1 MTVQTQE
8 TLLKKLKAIDQMPTL
23 PVVLTPLL
31 HYMEQPL
38 ERLEVQQV
46 VDLISQDKSLT
57 AQCLQLANSPL
68 FGQWQKIDSV
78 RAAVM
83 ALGMQRMRDVAM
95 SFPYSHFCRVRR
107 RASTQLFFGNTLL
120 AARLFAGSSRA
131 KSGFPS
137 RGKLTW
143 QACSTILVSSLSC
156 GLHPPSSAPP
166 WNALPLSTFRCTKLS
181 KLYSELIT
189 PRAAGLWLSAGTS
202 HPI

>member
-1 MTVQTQE
+1 MS
-8 TLLKKLKAIDQMPTL
+8 PC
-23 PVVLTPLL
+23 PV
-31 HYMEQPL
+31 
-38 ERLEVQQV
+38 
-46 VDLISQDKSLT
+46 
-57 AQCLQLANSPL
+57 
-68 FGQWQKIDSV
+68 
-78 RAAVM
+78 
-83 ALGMQRMRDVAM
+83 
-95 SFPYSHFCRVRR
+95 PYSHFCRVRR

-166 WNALPLSTFRCTKLS
+166 WNGLPLSTFRCTKLS

-189 PRAAGLWLSAGTS
+189 PRAAGLWLSAGTHTRSSAGGGLPPRRQQS
-202 HPI
+202 HERTRAGGSRLAQRLAVPDGRLGIRVHRRSSGEFSRRAWIRHSRKRMPQAGQF